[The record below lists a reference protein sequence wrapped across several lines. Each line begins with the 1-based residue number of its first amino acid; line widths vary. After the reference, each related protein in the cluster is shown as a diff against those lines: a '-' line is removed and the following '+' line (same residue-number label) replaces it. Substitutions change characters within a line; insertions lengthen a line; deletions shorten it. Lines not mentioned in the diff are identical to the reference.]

1 MNLYSK
7 FTALCAAALITAA
20 GAICAEA
27 GEFDGTWRQV
37 RSNAGECR
45 NCLLTIT
52 RVGDG
57 LKVIANND
65 WYAAA
70 VPVPKR
76 AAGELPSA
84 LGTGVW
90 KNGGQTKPMKIA
102 LIRDQDE
109 LQVLLIVGR
118 DRRAQTITATFRKR
132 VQASGSG
139 G

>member
-1 MNLYSK
+1 MKLYLTLKS
-7 FTALCAAALITAA
+7 LCMAVVISAA
-20 GAICAEA
+20 GVVSAEA
-27 GEFDGTWRQV
+27 GEFEGSWRQV
-37 RSNAGECR
+37 KSNAGECR
-45 NCLLTIT
+45 NCSLTIT

-70 VPVPKR
+70 VPVPQR
-76 AAGELPSA
+76 AAAELPSA

-90 KNGGQTKPMKIA
+90 KNGGQNEPMKIA

-109 LQVLLIVGR
+109 LQVLLIVGGGKR
-118 DRRAQTITATFRKR
+118 VQTIAATFRKR

-139 G
+139 S

>member
-7 FTALCAAALITAA
+7 FKSLCLAVFIAAAGVASA
-20 GAICAEA
+20 KA
-27 GEFDGTWRQV
+27 GEFEGTWRQMK
-37 RSNAGECR
+37 SSAGECR
-45 NCLLTIT
+45 KCSLTIT

-76 AAGELPSA
+76 TAAELPSA

-90 KNGGQTKPMKIA
+90 KNGGQKKSMKIA

-109 LQVLLIVGR
+109 LQVLLIVGGGAS
-118 DRRAQTITATFRKR
+118 AQTIAATFRKR